1 MPENPITV
9 NLALA
14 TASTMPSVTRNL
26 TDYLLAASFL
36 ITAAMLFKVS
46 RTVRLARQRNLTH
59 DSSPFWKALGGI
71 FILFACTKAANVFAF
86 AGLFM
91 RAAAHTDGVYNER
104 RPVQL
109 LALGLI
115 SLVSFVAL
123 CWLFSNRGLA
133 RRHWLLLSCVGLI
146 AAFAASR
153 FVSLH
158 ELDAAMAQLPYLRSA
173 VELTASLIPLYL
185 AISRHIRLNARLHP
199 LSSP

>member
-1 MPENPITV
+1 MPGEPIAVT
-9 NLALA
+9 LAL
-14 TASTMPSVTRNL
+14 TTTSTMPSVARNL
-26 TDYLLAASFL
+26 TDYLLAAGFL

-46 RTVRLARQRNLTH
+46 RTVRLARQQKLTH
-59 DSSPFWKALGGI
+59 DSPQFWMVLGGI

-91 RAAAHTDGVYNER
+91 RAAAHTDSVYNER

-109 LALGLI
+109 LALGFI
-115 SLVSFVAL
+115 SLSSFVAL

-133 RRHWLLLSCVGLI
+133 RHHWLLLACTGLI

-158 ELDAAMAQLPYLRSA
+158 EFDALMAQFPWLRSG

-185 AISRHIRLNARLHP
+185 AISRHIRLTARYH
-199 LSSP
+199 SP